1 MMLTPLWI
9 IPGPIKLTQIIH
21 SFHTKCFSC
30 KMNQNMFKI
39 VLTSIFFLSLLENPE
54 KRKCRRE
61 ENKIICRCFD
71 ARSGGSRWRE
81 SPPPFSLEQTFPPRK
96 IINTKRKTSGE
107 KKKMTSVMIVM
118 DDHEKTTTTTKK
130 KLRPMNKLEVI
141 GTNIFSKQRPIIIYN
156 NDRYFSLW
164 FSRLRV
170 YRREDEKKNKES
182 DWTRQHPLC
191 VYQWRELKWRR
202 KNKIDDEW
210 RPPHSQRNF
219 TVMCLSLF

>member
-1 MMLTPLWI
+1 MPAVA
-9 IPGPIKLTQIIH
+9 GAVDV
-21 SFHTKCFSC
+21 
-30 KMNQNMFKI
+30 N
-39 VLTSIFFLSLLENPE
+39 
-54 KRKCRRE
+54 
-61 ENKIICRCFD
+61 
-71 ARSGGSRWRE
+71 
-81 SPPPFSLEQTFPPRK
+81 PPPLLSRTDFSPQKNHQHQEKNVRGKKEDDERDDSDGWSRK
-96 IINTKRKTSGE
+96 NNNN
-107 KKKMTSVMIVM
+107 
-118 DDHEKTTTTTKK
+118 KK